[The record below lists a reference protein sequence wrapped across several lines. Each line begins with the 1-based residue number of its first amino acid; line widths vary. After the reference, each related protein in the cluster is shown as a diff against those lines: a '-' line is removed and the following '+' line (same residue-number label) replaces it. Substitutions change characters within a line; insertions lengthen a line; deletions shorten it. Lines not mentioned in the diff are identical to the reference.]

1 LLKISTMSTVELKGN
16 FLNFLA
22 EIEDPGLLRRMLS
35 VCLEMANKEAIVEG
49 MPPEIL
55 TELQEA
61 VRMSD
66 DEANLVPHET
76 VIKDLKTW
84 LRASAG

>member
-1 LLKISTMSTVELKGN
+1 MSTVELKGN

-22 EIEDPGLLRRMLS
+22 EIEDPSLLHRMLS
-35 VCLEMANKEAIVEG
+35 VCLDMANKEAVVEV
-49 MPPEIL
+49 MPPEVL
-55 TELQEA
+55 AELKEA

-84 LRASAG
+84 LRTSPG